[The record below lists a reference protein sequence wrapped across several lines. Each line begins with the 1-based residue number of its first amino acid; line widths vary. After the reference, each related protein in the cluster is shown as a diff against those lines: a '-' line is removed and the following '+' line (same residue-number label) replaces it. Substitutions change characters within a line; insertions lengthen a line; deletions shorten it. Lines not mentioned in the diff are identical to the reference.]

1 MLSSLGLKGDL
12 LFLLMVSLF
21 HDKQK
26 KSATSKNKPKDFLTF
41 ELLDDENQTEE
52 AFAINVT

>member
-12 LFLLMVSLF
+12 LFLLTVSILI
-21 HDKQK
+21 HDKK
-26 KSATSKNKPKDFLTF
+26 NSATSKNKKDFLLTF